1 LGFPRWASMKNSQNN
16 MHSDLIEDWEKKNIV
31 GLTSDQHIRLIE
43 KAIQAIEQRAGIT
56 LSVVTLTLILD
67 RVLHESQDKFPLL
80 SDASIESNRL
90 SFEKMHIHHKS
101 EDLLEPI
108 RYVLIELLTV
118 LGRITADILTT
129 PLHKELLKVT
139 WNHSEKP

>member
-1 LGFPRWASMKNSQNN
+1 MSNFQKDGHLK
-16 MHSDLIEDWEKKNIV
+16 LIKDWENTNAI
-31 GLTSDQHIRLIE
+31 GLNSDQHLRLLE
-43 KAIQAIEQRAGIT
+43 KAIRAIELRAGST

-67 RVLHESQDKFPLL
+67 RVLHESKEKFPLL
-80 SDASIESNRL
+80 SEALIESNRL

-108 RYVLIELLTV
+108 RYVLVELLTV
-118 LGRITADILTT
+118 LGRITADILST

-139 WNHSEKP
+139 WNYTDKP

>member
-1 LGFPRWASMKNSQNN
+1 MSNFQKDGHLK
-16 MHSDLIEDWEKKNIV
+16 LIKDWENTNAI
-31 GLTSDQHIRLIE
+31 GLNSDQHLQLLE
-43 KAIQAIEQRAGIT
+43 KAIRAIELRAGST

-67 RVLHESQDKFPLL
+67 RVLHESKEKFPLL
-80 SDASIESNRL
+80 SEALIESNRL

-108 RYVLIELLTV
+108 RYVLVELLTV
-118 LGRITADILTT
+118 LGRITADILST

-139 WNHSEKP
+139 WNYTDKP

>member
-1 LGFPRWASMKNSQNN
+1 
-16 MHSDLIEDWEKKNIV
+16 MHSDLIEDWEKKNTE
-31 GLTSDQHIRLIE
+31 GLSSDQHVRLLE
-43 KAIQAIEQRAGIT
+43 KAIRAIELRAGIT

-80 SDASIESNRL
+80 AEASIESNSL
-90 SFEKMHIHHKS
+90 SFEKLHHLHKP
-101 EDLLEPI
+101 EELLVPL
-108 RYVLIELLTV
+108 RYLLVELLTV

>member
-1 LGFPRWASMKNSQNN
+1 
-16 MHSDLIEDWEKKNIV
+16 MHSDLIEDWEKKNTE
-31 GLTSDQHIRLIE
+31 GLSADQHVRLLE
-43 KAIQAIEQRAGIT
+43 KAIRAIELRAGIT

-67 RVLHESQDKFPLL
+67 RVLHESHEKYSLL
-80 SDASIESNRL
+80 SEASIQTNSLN
-90 SFEKMHIHHKS
+90 FEKLHHLYKP
-101 EDLLEPI
+101 EDLFVPL
-108 RYVLIELLTV
+108 RYLLVELLTV

>member
-1 LGFPRWASMKNSQNN
+1 MSIFQRDAHIK
-16 MHSDLIEDWEKKNIV
+16 LIKDWENSNAN
-31 GLTSDQHIRLIE
+31 GLNSDQQLRLLE
-43 KAIQAIEQRAGIT
+43 KAIRAIELRAGTT

-80 SDASIESNRL
+80 SQAFIESNRL
-90 SFEKMHIHHKS
+90 SFEKMHNHQKS
-101 EDLLEPI
+101 EHLLEPI

>member
-1 LGFPRWASMKNSQNN
+1 MSNFQRDIHLK
-16 MHSDLIEDWEKKNIV
+16 LIKDWENTNAND
-31 GLTSDQHIRLIE
+31 LNSDQHVRLLE
-43 KAIQAIEQRAGIT
+43 KAFRAIELRAGTT

-67 RVLHESQDKFPLL
+67 RVLHESKAKYPLL
-80 SDASIESNRL
+80 SEAFIESNRL
-90 SFEKMHIHHKS
+90 SFEKMHNHHKS
-101 EDLLEPI
+101 EHLIEPI
-108 RYVLIELLTV
+108 RYVLVELLTV

>member
-1 LGFPRWASMKNSQNN
+1 
-16 MHSDLIEDWEKKNIV
+16 MHSDLIEDWEKKNTE
-31 GLTSDQHIRLIE
+31 GLSADQHVRLLE
-43 KAIQAIEQRAGIT
+43 KAIRAIEQRAGIT

-67 RVLHESQDKFPLL
+67 RVLHESQEKYSLL
-80 SDASIESNRL
+80 SEASIQSNSL
-90 SFEKMHIHHKS
+90 NFEKLHHLHKP
-101 EDLLEPI
+101 EELFVPLRYLLA
-108 RYVLIELLTV
+108 ELLTV

>member
-1 LGFPRWASMKNSQNN
+1 MSNFQKEAHLK
-16 MHSDLIEDWEKKNIV
+16 LIKDWENTNAI
-31 GLTSDQHIRLIE
+31 GLNSDQHVRLLE
-43 KAIQAIEQRAGIT
+43 KAIRAIELRAGTT

-67 RVLHESQDKFPLL
+67 RVLHESKEKYPLL
-80 SDASIESNRL
+80 SEAFIETNRL
-90 SFEKMHIHHKS
+90 SFEKIYNHHKS
-101 EDLLEPI
+101 EHLLEPV
-108 RYVLIELLTV
+108 RYVLVELLTV